1 MSRMVDL
8 AVEPGGVK
16 ALLPWEKGGDEGWFL
31 LPRMPLTL
39 RPLPKEREP
48 TCTWLKRFTGYF
60 FLACVLACASHPA
73 SAQQTVGF
81 AAPGRI
87 EGASP
92 TVRMGFP
99 IMGIVKDVSAKPATR
114 VTRGTILVSLVC
126 DDRNANISAA
136 EAALA
141 DSRALLAKMKQGAR
155 DEERRVAGALAHAAD
170 VEVQGAK
177 NIATR
182 FEALRVRGGAGGVI
196 TELQVDA
203 ASDAL
208 KSIEAR
214 RSVAAAQSTLVNSA
228 ARREDLASADA
239 HLAGAQAKLSL
250 AKAEAEKCLLRA
262 PADTTVLKVTV
273 ERGDVVSI
281 TPPQIAVTLSDI
293 ARLRV
298 RAEVDERFI
307 DRIKLGQ
314 AVTITSEFNPK
325 LRAPGKVVAREAQMG
340 RRTVLGIDPADK
352 NDRDVLEVIVDLDK
366 SNADAVNA
374 LPVGYRVTVLF

>member
-1 MSRMVDL
+1 MSQMVDSVPLNLLSPRRRPGPKCCALVLTPLNL
-8 AVEPGGVK
+8 APAFAGV
-16 ALLPWEKGGDEGWFL
+16 
-31 LPRMPLTL
+31 
-39 RPLPKEREP
+39 
-48 TCTWLKRFTGYF
+48 TGILIICLG
-60 FLACVLACASHPA
+60 LAAHPVF
-73 SAQQTVGF
+73 AQQPTGF
-81 AAPGRI
+81 AAAGRI

-99 IMGIVKDVSAKPATR
+99 IMGVVKDVAVRPATR
-114 VTRGTILVSLVC
+114 VTKGTILASLVC
-126 DDRNANISAA
+126 DDRLANISAA
-136 EAALA
+136 EAEIA
-141 DSRALLAKMKQGAR
+141 DSRAQLAKLKQGSR
-155 DEERRVAGALAHAAD
+155 DEERRVAGAAAHAAD

-196 TELQVDA
+196 TEMQVDA

-214 RSVAAAQSTLVNSA
+214 RSVAVAQSTLVNSP

-239 HLAGAQAKLSL
+239 RLAGTQAKLSW
-250 AKAEAEKCLLRA
+250 AKAEAEKCVLRA
-262 PADTTVLKVTV
+262 PADATVLKVTV

-281 TPPQIAVTLSDI
+281 TPPQTAITLSDLTK
-293 ARLRV
+293 LRV

-314 AVTITSEFNPK
+314 AVTITSDFNPK
-325 LRAPGKVVAREAQMG
+325 LRVPGKVAAREAQMG
-340 RRTVLGIDPADK
+340 RRTVLGVDPADK

-366 SNADAVNA
+366 SNADVINA